1 MALITPAFSAV
12 EQYSADAE
20 HGPYTD
26 IYALASTFYSALTG
40 GNPPDAPTRVLD
52 DKCLK
57 MRDQAGFSSF
67 SNKFLNCIDAGM
79 RVLPSERPDS
89 VQEWLR
95 LAGIEASVQ
104 QTQNVPIEEP
114 LPEKKIQQ
122 AVGDQE
128 QAAAPPKEACGI
140 RSHLIT
146 NVRTL
151 NRGL

>member
-57 MRDQAGFSSF
+57 MRDQGGFSSF

-95 LAGIEASVQ
+95 LAETESFSQ
-104 QTQNVPIEEP
+104 PSQNVPVEEP
-114 LPEKKIQQ
+114 LPKKKIQN
-122 AVGDQE
+122 AVEKQE
-128 QAAAPPKEACGI
+128 SGG
-140 RSHLIT
+140 RSAEKKH
-146 NVRTL
+146 V
-151 NRGL
+151 GSGVVC